1 MTQQTFRSALNG
13 FNREDV
19 VNYIEYLNSVHAAEI
34 NQLRSELEFLR
45 NREPVADLAPELD
58 IAALAEQKDMIEQQ
72 AFRIRELFDRTQE
85 LEAKLAAAEEAKAQA
100 EEKLIAAEEAKTQAE
115 DKLAAAD
122 VAKTQAEV
130 KLASVEEARTHAEEK
145 LQAVVLQQNSFQSRV
160 NEELEAY
167 RRAERIERQ
176 AKERAELV
184 YQQSNGALAEA
195 SIRVEEAATQIGQLS
210 DLVMEQIAQL
220 QNAVF
225 GTKQAMK
232 EASQV
237 LYTIRPQEEK

>member
-1 MTQQTFRSALNG
+1 MAQQQTFRSALNG

-19 VNYIEYLNSVHAAEI
+19 VNYIEYLNTVHTAEI
-34 NQLRSELEFLR
+34 NQLHSELEFLR
-45 NREPVADLAPELD
+45 NREPVVAVTPVADEEAMV
-58 IAALAEQKDMIEQQ
+58 QQNDMIQQQ
-72 AFRIRELFDRTQE
+72 ASRIRELFDRCKE
-85 LEAKLAAAEEAKAQA
+85 LENKLTAAEEAKA
-100 EEKLIAAEEAKTQAE
+100 
-115 DKLAAAD
+115 
-122 VAKTQAEV
+122 
-130 KLASVEEARTHAEEK
+130 HAEEK
-145 LQAVVLQQNSFQSRV
+145 LQAVVIQQNSFQTRA

-176 AKERAELV
+176 AKERAELL

-195 SIRVEEAATQIGQLS
+195 SIRVEEAASQIGQLS

-232 EASQV
+232 DASQI
-237 LYTIRPQEEK
+237 LYTIRPKDEK

>member
-1 MTQQTFRSALNG
+1 MAQQQTFRSALNG

-19 VNYIEYLNSVHAAEI
+19 VNYIEYLNTVHTAEV
-34 NQLRSELEFLR
+34 NQLHSELEFLR
-45 NREPVADLAPELD
+45 NREPVMEVTPVVNEEAMA
-58 IAALAEQKDMIEQQ
+58 QQNDMIQQQ
-72 AFRIRELFDRTQE
+72 ASRIRELFDRCKE
-85 LEAKLAAAEEAKAQA
+85 LENKLTAAEEAKA
-100 EEKLIAAEEAKTQAE
+100 
-115 DKLAAAD
+115 
-122 VAKTQAEV
+122 
-130 KLASVEEARTHAEEK
+130 HAEEK
-145 LQAVVLQQNSFQSRV
+145 LQAVVIQQNSFQTRA

-176 AKERAELV
+176 AKERAEQL

-195 SIRVEEAATQIGQLS
+195 SVRVEEAASQIGQLS

-232 EASQV
+232 DASQI
-237 LYTIRPQEEK
+237 LYTIRPKEEK

>member
-1 MTQQTFRSALNG
+1 MAQQQTFRSALNG

-19 VNYIEYLNSVHAAEI
+19 VNYIEYLNTVHTAEI
-34 NQLRSELEFLR
+34 NQLHSELEFLR
-45 NREPVADLAPELD
+45 NREPVVAVTPVADEEAMV
-58 IAALAEQKDMIEQQ
+58 QQNDMIQQQ
-72 AFRIRELFDRTQE
+72 ASRIRELFDRCKE
-85 LEAKLAAAEEAKAQA
+85 LENKLTAAEEAKA
-100 EEKLIAAEEAKTQAE
+100 
-115 DKLAAAD
+115 
-122 VAKTQAEV
+122 
-130 KLASVEEARTHAEEK
+130 HAEEK
-145 LQAVVLQQNSFQSRV
+145 LQAVVIQQNSFQTRA

-176 AKERAELV
+176 AKERAELL

-195 SIRVEEAATQIGQLS
+195 SIRVGEAASQIGQLS

-232 EASQV
+232 DASQI
-237 LYTIRPQEEK
+237 LYTIRPKEEK

>member
-1 MTQQTFRSALNG
+1 MAQQQTFRSALNG

-19 VNYIEYLNSVHAAEI
+19 VNYIEYLNTVHTAEI
-34 NQLRSELEFLR
+34 NQLHSELEFLR
-45 NREPVADLAPELD
+45 NREPVVAVTRVADEEAMV
-58 IAALAEQKDMIEQQ
+58 QQNDMIQQQ
-72 AFRIRELFDRTQE
+72 ASRIRELFDRCKE
-85 LEAKLAAAEEAKAQA
+85 LENKLTAAEEAKA
-100 EEKLIAAEEAKTQAE
+100 
-115 DKLAAAD
+115 
-122 VAKTQAEV
+122 
-130 KLASVEEARTHAEEK
+130 HAEEK
-145 LQAVVLQQNSFQSRV
+145 LQAVVIQQNSFQTRA

-176 AKERAELV
+176 AKERAELL

-195 SIRVEEAATQIGQLS
+195 SIRVEEAASQIGQLS

-232 EASQV
+232 DASQI
-237 LYTIRPQEEK
+237 LYTIRPKEEK

>member
-1 MTQQTFRSALNG
+1 MAQQQPYRSALNG

-19 VNYIEYLNSVHAAEI
+19 VNYIEYLNTVHTAEI
-34 NQLRSELEFLR
+34 NQLHSELEFLR
-45 NREPVADLAPELD
+45 NREPVVAVTPVADEEAMV
-58 IAALAEQKDMIEQQ
+58 QQNDMIQQQ
-72 AFRIRELFDRTQE
+72 ASRIRELFDRCKE
-85 LEAKLAAAEEAKAQA
+85 LENKLTAAEEAKA
-100 EEKLIAAEEAKTQAE
+100 
-115 DKLAAAD
+115 
-122 VAKTQAEV
+122 
-130 KLASVEEARTHAEEK
+130 HAEEK
-145 LQAVVLQQNSFQSRV
+145 LQAVVIQQNSFQTRA

-176 AKERAELV
+176 AKERAELL

-195 SIRVEEAATQIGQLS
+195 SIRVEEAASQIGQLS

-232 EASQV
+232 DASQI
-237 LYTIRPQEEK
+237 LYTIRPKEEK

>member
-1 MTQQTFRSALNG
+1 MAQQQTFRSALNG

-19 VNYIEYLNSVHAAEI
+19 VNYIEYLNTVHTAEV
-34 NQLRSELEFLR
+34 NQLHSELEFLR
-45 NREPVADLAPELD
+45 NRESVVEVTPVVNEEAMV
-58 IAALAEQKDMIEQQ
+58 QQNDMIQQQ
-72 AFRIRELFDRTQE
+72 ASRIRELFDRCKE
-85 LEAKLAAAEEAKAQA
+85 LENKLTAAEEAKA
-100 EEKLIAAEEAKTQAE
+100 
-115 DKLAAAD
+115 
-122 VAKTQAEV
+122 
-130 KLASVEEARTHAEEK
+130 HAEEK
-145 LQAVVLQQNSFQSRV
+145 LQAVVIQQNSFQTRA

-176 AKERAELV
+176 AKERAELL

-195 SIRVEEAATQIGQLS
+195 SIRVEEAASQIGQLS

-232 EASQV
+232 DASQI
-237 LYTIRPQEEK
+237 LYTIRPKEEK

>member
-1 MTQQTFRSALNG
+1 MAQQQTFRSALNG

-19 VNYIEYLNSVHAAEI
+19 VNYIEYLNTVHTAEI
-34 NQLRSELEFLR
+34 NQLHSELEFLR
-45 NREPVADLAPELD
+45 NREPVVAVTPVADEEAM
-58 IAALAEQKDMIEQQ
+58 AQQNDMIQQQ
-72 AFRIRELFDRTQE
+72 ASRIRELFDRCKE
-85 LEAKLAAAEEAKAQA
+85 LENKLTAAEEAKA
-100 EEKLIAAEEAKTQAE
+100 
-115 DKLAAAD
+115 
-122 VAKTQAEV
+122 
-130 KLASVEEARTHAEEK
+130 HAEEK
-145 LQAVVLQQNSFQSRV
+145 LQAVVIQQNSFQTRA

-176 AKERAELV
+176 AKERAELL

-195 SIRVEEAATQIGQLS
+195 SIRVEEAASQIGQLS

-232 EASQV
+232 DASQI
-237 LYTIRPQEEK
+237 LYTIRPKEEK